1 MTPSCNNGK
10 HDARPCGSEGSEQ
23 ISVDWESLVQFSC
36 LMSLRVLVRLSNL
49 GNLLLPL
56 NGSGQHL
63 RGACDTNGGAA
74 PRLEFPE
81 APAAAIVKHHRHRL
95 CAVAQGNA
103 SPIKHASNME
113 IRGAAKMTDRMKG
126 ANKAD

>member
-1 MTPSCNNGK
+1 
-10 HDARPCGSEGSEQ
+10 
-23 ISVDWESLVQFSC
+23 
-36 LMSLRVLVRLSNL
+36 MSLRILARLSNL
-49 GNLLLPL
+49 GNLLLPW
-56 NGSGQHL
+56 NGSRQRL
-63 RGACDTNGGAA
+63 RSVCDTNGGAA
-74 PRLEFPE
+74 PRLELPE

-113 IRGAAKMTDRMKG
+113 IRGDGEMTDRMKR